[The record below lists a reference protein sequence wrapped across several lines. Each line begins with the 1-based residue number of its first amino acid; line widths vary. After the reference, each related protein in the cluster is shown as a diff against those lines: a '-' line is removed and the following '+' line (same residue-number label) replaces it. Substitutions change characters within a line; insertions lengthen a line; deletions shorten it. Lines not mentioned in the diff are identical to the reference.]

1 MSIIDL
7 TCGSGGRNTHQLIV
21 DVILKNLN
29 YPELF
34 NMGDAAYI
42 GNFAFTTDS
51 FVVTPEFFPNCDIGK
66 LAVCGTSNDLTVAG
80 ARPEFMSLSLIIPEG
95 YKKENLEKIIKS
107 VRTSADEVNVQVV
120 CGDTKVVDNMSLKSI
135 IINTAGIGKIIKKLN
150 DYNAIEV
157 GDKIIIT
164 SDIAR
169 HGMAILLARGELQFN
184 GSIES
189 DCCHLYNLFKCLDY
203 NCLNFARDAT
213 RGGIA
218 AVLNE
223 ISEKCRKGFLLYE
236 EDIVVKNEVKYLC
249 EMLGFDPLTVANE
262 GVSVIIVKRDKVE
275 DVLKLVKKC
284 NYGDNAFIAGEVIER
299 QVVMLKTIYGG
310 LRNVEMPSGLLLPRI
325 C

>member
-7 TCGSGGRNTHQLIV
+7 TYGSGGRNTHKFIAE
-21 DVILKNLN
+21 VILKNLN
-29 YPELF
+29 FSELF
-34 NMGDAAYI
+34 NMGDAAYV
-42 GNFAFTTDS
+42 GNLAFTTDS

-80 ARPEFMSLSLIIPEG
+80 ARPEYMSLSLIIPEG
-95 YKKENLEKIIKS
+95 YKKENLEKIIKN
-107 VRTSADEVNVQVV
+107 VKTSADEINIQVV
-120 CGDTKVVDNMSLKSI
+120 CGDTKVVDNTSLKSI

-150 DYNAIEV
+150 NYRAIEV

-169 HGMAILLARGELQFN
+169 HGMAILLARGELQFD
-184 GSIES
+184 GLIES
-189 DCCHLYNLFKCLDY
+189 DCCHLYNIFKCLDY
-203 NCLNFARDAT
+203 NYLNFARDAT
-213 RGGIA
+213 RGGVA

-223 ISEKCRKGFLLYE
+223 ISEKCGKGFMLYE
-236 EDIVVKNEVKYLC
+236 ENIVIKREVKYLC
-249 EMLGFDPLTVANE
+249 EMLGFDPLTIANE
-262 GVSVIIVKRDKVE
+262 GVSIIIVKRDKVE
-275 DVLKLVKKC
+275 DILKLIKKS
-284 NYGDNAFIAGEVIER
+284 NYGANAFIAGEVIEK